1 MATRRTE
8 IVIDVQGL
16 SQLQAVN
23 TALRAHDKI
32 VQQLTATYLAFNA
45 ATGKLGPTLTN
56 ITNNFN
62 TFNNTTNATTN
73 NITNMGRAMQ
83 GANALGGSL
92 LGTMLRYRAVGA
104 VFQGI
109 ETAVHGVVTAMFEME
124 KQAARVQRV
133 SAPGSSPLIRATI
146 TEEVARTG
154 ADAKDVGEAYYQ
166 LNTQLKNT
174 DDQFKAL
181 QATMNLVVGTE
192 VDSREAARG
201 MLQIYNQFPDAFDK
215 SVSPGERLARISNL
229 LALTWKDS
237 SAELSDVLGSL
248 KYLAPVAE
256 ATGDSLANVLA
267 IVSGGTIKGQRGRML
282 GTGFSQ
288 VLLTL
293 AKKYQTDLPGGPGI
307 QDKDG
312 TVYHFKMVFHEDG
325 KSIDSLKTLMN
336 MVAAVNSE
344 AAKSPE
350 IARKMQ
356 LAIFGNIQGF
366 RAGATQSIK
375 DIQNMEAA
383 AQRNTEETKRT
394 TEASNQLRKTMDTTA
409 QNFQKVWGGAIT
421 MISNLVDTTG
431 LRSIFSSWA
440 GDLQRAANFM
450 RQMQGAVASA
460 NQQSLTDLTTGPLRI
475 QVQSTLA
482 AVEKAQ
488 QNIRNVPRDF
498 PLFAATHSPLDVAT
512 KDMTPAER
520 DMIRHRYLRQ
530 GPYGPL
536 DTETMAIDRARMT
549 AQTSNPRFGL
559 PPSPN
564 RPANPFG
571 PGFGTRPG
579 LDANGKP
586 IVTPGEDDQASK
598 DAAQAAKDAADR
610 RLEQAKSMV
619 EAAKNKLDWMK
630 SPVRPGGP
638 LAPDDPAVIKQSK
651 DIDRLQEMV
660 IRNLADVNDRTNQ
673 LYSLHHGGGAAAKN
687 AEEILKLNEKR
698 AEDLKQS
705 HEDAAK
711 EHAAT
716 TEYYAENARGK
727 YGIFSDV
734 TRKRAEEA
742 QKAAE
747 ATATGVDLLKLRE
760 HATGP
765 IKELT
770 DAQREAMDAYKERIN
785 TSGEKVGN
793 EKEFMATVRGEY
805 AQRLIA
811 EAEAGIHGRE
821 RGLRPNRFGGTPDSE
836 QEAFLTSNISDI
848 QKTLDLVTKQAPDA
862 AERLAELK
870 SKLADA
876 VAALV
881 DFKDSVEARSYER
894 RVQAEADAFQ
904 LRNEEI
910 NHLHRLKFNKDEDA
924 AVADGVRKYQELVDS
939 AQKHLEAVKND
950 GGGYSDKHNDIIR
963 KATKDVAEAKQNAT
977 DFQIDAAI
985 QKYQNVY
992 ASQKS
997 TVHGALMDF
1006 FHGQGD
1012 AGTVVQKIGGSIVD
1026 AALESQIKRWS
1037 DPLVQ
1042 TTTQQI
1048 LEIQGNT
1055 AALKA
1060 ATDAINGGGGGAGG
1074 GGGSGSGSGGT
1085 ASKRRSGLSDLQK
1098 GITAGL
1104 AAYSIGATGAAQGV
1118 NAGNLLG
1125 GILSGASIG
1134 STFGPSGGLIGA
1146 AVGGIADLIGGLFH
1160 KKSKPT
1166 ATPQDLNP
1174 AFFNA
1179 PSNLNWAAYDYSAY
1193 GRFPTMQNVGFDV
1206 KPTNVPIVIVN
1217 IDGARVA
1224 AKQEISRQASSVNV
1238 SLLNTT
1244 RNRYQPI

>member
-307 QDKDG
+307 QDKEG
-312 TVYHFKMVFHEDG
+312 NVYHFKMVFHEDG

-383 AQRNTEETKRT
+383 ARRNTEETKRT
-394 TEASNQLRKTMDTTA
+394 TDASNQLRKTMDTTA
-409 QNFQKVWGGAIT
+409 QDFQKVWGGAIT
-421 MISNLVDTTG
+421 FISNLVDTTG
-431 LRSIFSSWA
+431 LRTVFSSWA
-440 GDLQRAANFM
+440 NDLKRAANFM
-450 RQMQGAVASA
+450 RQMQGAVATA
-460 NQQSLTDLTTGPLRI
+460 NQQSLNDLTTGPLRI
-475 QVQSTLA
+475 QVASTLD
-482 AVEKAQ
+482 AVERAQ
-488 QNIRNVPRDF
+488 QNLRTVPRDF
-498 PLFAATHSPLDVAT
+498 PLFANTHSALDIAT

-520 DMIRHRYLRQ
+520 DMIRRRYMHQ
-530 GPYGPL
+530 GPFGPL
-536 DTETMAIDRARMT
+536 DEQQMAVDRAIMT
-549 AQTSNPRFGL
+549 TQLRDPRFGL
-559 PPSPN
+559 PPRSN
-564 RPANPFG
+564 QPANPLG
-571 PGFGTRPG
+571 PGFNTRPG

-586 IVTPGEDDQASK
+586 IVTAGDK
-598 DAAQAAKDAADR
+598 DAGKAAEEAEKAAQEALDREARRLQTEFENTKNRFGEFDARTLRAGTLADAAAAKAGDADQ
-610 RLEQAKSMV
+610 RLRLKYGLTGNVAELAKGQEKRTEEQIEKAKDDYKALRDSM
-619 EAAKNKLDWMK
+619 EK
-630 SPVRPGGP
+630 SARTDYDLALKQYGLFSGPNGG
-638 LAPDDPAVIKQSK
+638 A
-651 DIDRLQEMV
+651 
-660 IRNLADVNDRTNQ
+660 T
-673 LYSLHHGGGAAAKN
+673 GAAA
-687 AEEILKLNEKR
+687 
-698 AEDLKQS
+698 
-705 HEDAAK
+705 AA
-711 EHAAT
+711 AQ
-716 TEYYAENARGK
+716 
-727 YGIFSDV
+727 
-734 TRKRAEEA
+734 RAEEA
-742 QKAAE
+742 AAIASGDTDRLRRLRGGLEGTGAEFAQKRQGVLERQIPSFGDASIPWDKILDAVARNLGQSTQRRLAGIQRGARPNDIFSDQTAAE
-747 ATATGVDLLKLRE
+747 GGRLQSSVDVIQSAVDKL
-760 HATGP
+760 AKMTQTSA
-765 IKELT
+765 IADELQQMR
-770 DAQREAMDAYKERIN
+770 DR
-785 TSGEKVGN
+785 
-793 EKEFMATVRGEY
+793 
-805 AQRLIA
+805 
-811 EAEAGIHGRE
+811 
-821 RGLRPNRFGGTPDSE
+821 
-836 QEAFLTSNISDI
+836 
-848 QKTLDLVTKQAPDA
+848 
-862 AERLAELK
+862 
-870 SKLADA
+870 LADA
-876 VAALV
+876 NAALV
-881 DFKDSVEARSYER
+881 DFKDRVTADNYQK
-894 RVQAEADAFQ
+894 RVQSEADAYQ
-904 LRNEEI
+904 LRDQEI
-910 NHLHRLKFNKDEDA
+910 NHLHRLKFNKDEDS
-924 AVADGVRKYQELVDS
+924 AVADGVRKYQELVVS
-939 AQKHLEAVKND
+939 AQKHLEDVKND
-950 GGGYSDKHNDIIR
+950 GGGVSERHSEAIR
-963 KATKDVAEAKQNAT
+963 RAAKDVAEAQQNAT
-977 DFQIDAAI
+977 DFRTDALI

-992 ASQKS
+992 RSQKS
-997 TVHGALMDF
+997 NIHGAFMDF

-1012 AGTVVQKIGGSIVD
+1012 IGTVAQRVGGSIVD

-1060 ATDAINGGGGGAGG
+1060 ATDAINGGGGAGG
-1074 GGGSGSGSGGT
+1074 GGGSSSGGGGSST
-1085 ASKRRSGLSDLQK
+1085 KRGGLSDLQK
-1098 GITAGL
+1098 GLTAGL
-1104 AAYSIGATGAAQGV
+1104 AAYSIGATSAAQGV

-1134 STFGPSGGLIGA
+1134 ATFGPGGGLIGG
-1146 AVGGIADLIGGLFH
+1146 AVGGIVDLIGGLFH

-1174 AFFNA
+1174 AFYNA
-1179 PSNLNWAAYDYSAY
+1179 PAAFDVAAYNYSAY
-1193 GRFPTMQNVGFDV
+1193 GKMPTMQNIGFDV
-1206 KPTNVPIVIVN
+1206 KAQNVPIVNVYV
-1217 IDGARVA
+1217 DGAKVA
-1224 AKQEISRQASSVNV
+1224 AQQVINSQGSSLNVN
-1238 SLLNTT
+1238 LGNTV
-1244 RNRYQPI
+1244 RDRYIPI